1 MEYYINKYGNYRDEV
16 SCRLKEYFEDL
27 QGFMEKPNPEDLTKK
42 IGEVETYL
50 ESEEFTASASF
61 EQKHDGEF
69 LLKEFRARMRKH

>member
-1 MEYYINKYGNYRDEV
+1 MEYYIKKYGGYGDNI
-16 SCRLKEYFEDL
+16 SCQLKKHFEAL
-27 QGFMEKPNPEDLTKK
+27 HGFMRTPDPEGLKK
-42 IGEVETYL
+42 AYGEAKKYL